1 MNVPFDKH
9 PQKNNSKRIEALSDG
24 IFAIAS
30 TLLVLEIRVPELQN
44 RSVPEMMDSLSSILP
59 SLIGFIFSFLNILIF
74 WVNHNSIGKTLNH
87 FDTKLIYL
95 NIIFLLFISL
105 VLFTTA
111 FVSRYPF
118 NLVAITVYGFV
129 FFLTACI
136 ASIMYYYVAF
146 KSNLMHKSITLKS
159 RKKIWNRVIMG
170 PILFIFAI
178 PMGLIHVLIPIII
191 YLMVPLLFLLFP
203 KIEFEE

>member
-44 RSVPEMMDSLSSILP
+44 RSVPEMMYSLSSILP

-74 WVNHNSIGKTLNH
+74 WVNHDSIGKTLNH

-146 KSNLMHKSITLKS
+146 KPRLCS
-159 RKKIWNRVIMG
+159 
-170 PILFIFAI
+170 
-178 PMGLIHVLIPIII
+178 
-191 YLMVPLLFLLFP
+191 
-203 KIEFEE
+203 